1 MDLVWRTAYLLLRA
15 RWGFDKESPR
25 QWRPAIS
32 VDDETVVE
40 GRKVKS
46 AKGMFDGKRVA
57 QTLFQGQQL
66 ASCFARSLR
75 HLRAVRGSGCNCI
88 KRHEMVR
95 TVSGSNL
102 LALHENNAQSRRS
115 KY

>member
-25 QWRPAIS
+25 QWWPAIS

-46 AKGMFDGKRVA
+46 AKGMFDDVGSALHKPYSRVN
-57 QTLFQGQQL
+57 
-66 ASCFARSLR
+66 SL
-75 HLRAVRGSGCNCI
+75 HHA
-88 KRHEMVR
+88 
-95 TVSGSNL
+95 L
-102 LALHENNAQSRRS
+102 LAHFDTCARYEEVGATA
-115 KY
+115 